1 MIYKFPSPE
10 HVDQHV
16 LEMILE
22 QHKRLQTILGEP
34 RRWSGSLRRSAQAKN
49 IRGSNSIEG
58 YHVTLEQAIGAI
70 VNEPPTEYTETW
82 LAAKGYRDALT
93 YILQASRDPYF
104 EFSKQF
110 LKSLHFMM
118 INHEME
124 KSPGQWRTGTVYV
137 VDQQSGETV
146 YEAPDA
152 GLVNELI
159 EELVAVLKTEEDQ
172 VWAPFLGAMAHLN
185 LTMIHPFKDGNGRM
199 ARALQ
204 TLVIARAGMRDP
216 ILCSIEEWLG
226 DNTPEYYAVLTQVGK
241 GKWSPG
247 NDCLPWIRFCLK
259 GHYQQAQR
267 LLRRNEEYSRV
278 FEQIHALSVQHGL
291 NERVELPLFDA
302 CIGLRV
308 TNSRYR
314 KETDVSEYV
323 ASRDLKKLSE
333 LGLLSP
339 IGDGRG
345 RAYESGAE
353 LKQIRQKTRTPR
365 RTVDPYA
372 LAEAKIAERANR
384 SSGTQLDLPL
394 ARPSSSGKTAS

>member
-1 MIYKFPSPE
+1 MIYELPE
-10 HVDQHV
+10 PQEVDHLV
-16 LEMILE
+16 LEMIFD
-22 QHKRLQTILGEP
+22 QHKRLQAMLGDP
-34 RRWSGSLRRSAQAKN
+34 RRWTGSLRRSAQAKN

-70 VNEPPTEYTETW
+70 ENEPPAEYSETW
-82 LAAKGYRDALT
+82 MAAKGYRDALT
-93 YILQASRDPYF
+93 YILQAARDPYF

-124 KSPGQWRTGTVYV
+124 KNPGQWRTNTVYV
-137 VDQQSGETV
+137 VNQQTGETF

-152 GLVNELI
+152 GMVNDLV
-159 EELVAVLKTEEDQ
+159 EELTSVLKTDESQ
-172 VWAPFLGAMAHLN
+172 IWAPLLGAMAHLN

-226 DNTPEYYAVLTQVGK
+226 DNTPEYYSVLSQVGQ
-241 GKWSPG
+241 GKWSPQ

-259 GHYQQAQR
+259 GHYQQSQR
-267 LLRRNEEYSRV
+267 LLRRTDEYSRM
-278 FEQIHALSVQHGL
+278 FELIRSLSEKHGL
-291 NERVELPLFDA
+291 NERSELPLFDA
-302 CIGLRV
+302 CIGVRV

-314 KETDVSEYV
+314 AETNVSEYV
-323 ASRDLKKLSE
+323 ASRDLKKLSDLE
-333 LGLLSP
+333 LLTP

-345 RAYESGAE
+345 RAYEAGEA
-353 LKQIRQKTRTPR
+353 LKLIRYKTRSTR
-365 RTVDPYA
+365 RADDPYTI
-372 LAEAKIAERANR
+372 AEQKIASRASR
-384 SSGTQLDLPL
+384 AAGAQLSLPL
-394 ARPSSSGKTAS
+394 TDSPNDPSVS

>member
-1 MIYKFPSPE
+1 MIYQLPSLEPI
-10 HVDQHV
+10 DLLV
-16 LEMILE
+16 LEMILD
-22 QHKRLQTILGEP
+22 QHMRLQSMLGEP

-70 VNEPPTEYTETW
+70 VNEPPAEYSEAW
-82 LAAKGYRDALT
+82 LAAKGYQDALS

-124 KSPGQWRTGTVYV
+124 KNPGHWRSGAVYV
-137 VDQQSGETV
+137 VNHQSGETV

-152 GLVNELI
+152 GLVNELV
-159 EELVAVLKTEEDQ
+159 EELVAALKTEEKQ
-172 VWAPFLGAMAHLN
+172 VWAPLIGAMAHLN
-185 LTMIHPFKDGNGRM
+185 LAMIHPFKDGNGRM

-216 ILCSIEEWLG
+216 ILSSIEEWLG
-226 DNTPEYYAVLTQVGK
+226 DNTPEYYAVLAQVGK
-241 GKWSPG
+241 GKWSPK

-267 LLRRNEEYSRV
+267 LIRRNEEYGRI
-278 FEQIHALSVQHGL
+278 FEQIHTLSVRLEL
-291 NERVELPLFDA
+291 NERVELSLFDA
-302 CIGLRV
+302 CIGLKV

-314 KETDVSEYV
+314 GETGVSEFV
-323 ASRDLKKLSE
+323 ASRDLKKLSD
-333 LGLLSP
+333 LGVLAP

-345 RAYESGAE
+345 RVYISGAE
-353 LKQIRQKTRTPR
+353 LARIRETTRTPR
-365 RTVDPYA
+365 QMTDPFV
-372 LAEAKIAERANR
+372 LAADKVAERNALT
-384 SSGTQLDLPL
+384 SGTQLHLPL
-394 ARPSSSGKTAS
+394 AGS

>member
-1 MIYKFPSPE
+1 MIYKLPPPQE
-10 HVDQHV
+10 ADQIV
-16 LEMILE
+16 LEMIFE
-22 QHKRLQTILGEP
+22 QHKRLQAMLGDP
-34 RRWSGSLRRSAQAKN
+34 RRWTGSLRRSAQAKN

-70 VNEPPTEYTETW
+70 ENEPPAEYTQTW
-82 LAAKGYRDALT
+82 MAAKGYRDALT
-93 YILQASRDPYF
+93 YILQAARDPYF

-124 KSPGQWRTGTVYV
+124 KSPGQWRTNTVYV
-137 VDQQSGETV
+137 VNQQNGETV

-152 GLVNELI
+152 GAVNDLVEA
-159 EELVAVLKTEEDQ
+159 LVMELKTVEDQ
-172 VWAPFLGAMAHLN
+172 IWAPIMGAMAHLN

-226 DNTPEYYAVLTQVGK
+226 DNTPEYYAVLAQVGQ
-241 GKWSPG
+241 GKWSPE

-267 LLRRNEEYSRV
+267 LLRRTDEYARMY
-278 FEQIHALSVQHGL
+278 ELIHALAQKLGL
-291 NERVELPLFDA
+291 NERSELSLFDA
-302 CIGLRV
+302 CIGVRV

-314 KETDVSEYV
+314 AETNVSEYV
-323 ASRDLKKLSE
+323 ASRDLKKLSD
-333 LGLLSP
+333 LDLLSP

-345 RAYESGAE
+345 RAYEAGAE
-353 LKQIRQKTRTPR
+353 LKLIRSKTRSTR
-365 RTVDPYA
+365 RVEDPYT
-372 LAEAKIAERANR
+372 LAEKKIAERVNR
-384 SSGTQLDLPL
+384 AAGAQLSLPL
-394 ARPSSSGKTAS
+394 QGAS